1 MTQICENIVGRGVLT
16 SPIYENSA
24 YIASPLFLKFC
35 PTPLCCRLQP
45 PPRYSFCCLG
55 FFWLNGWSRHI
66 WCAILLNDVMD
77 LHMSSLSILVPEGH
91 WCVFYATRRQ
101 VYWGLTHNV
110 VFAGT
115 LIWYHTHTNTQH
127 TQGPLDWD
135 THINIHLHHLLCS
148 HSSYLY
154 YNEWIIH
161 WYQKY
166 TFHNVF
172 SFQKLFTC

>member
-1 MTQICENIVGRGVLT
+1 MWKYSWQRGPNLPYLWKFRLYCL
-16 SPIYENSA
+16 SPL
-24 YIASPLFLKFC
+24 IASNPPLLS
-35 PTPLCCRLQP
+35 PSTSTPATLSVVL
-45 PPRYSFCCLG
+45 

-66 WCAILLNDVMD
+66 WCSILLNDVMD

-91 WCVFYATRRQ
+91 WCMFYATRRQ

-135 THINIHLHHLLCS
+135 THINIHLHHLLRS
-148 HSSYLY
+148 YGSYLY

-161 WYQKY
+161 WYQK
-166 TFHNVF
+166 
-172 SFQKLFTC
+172 